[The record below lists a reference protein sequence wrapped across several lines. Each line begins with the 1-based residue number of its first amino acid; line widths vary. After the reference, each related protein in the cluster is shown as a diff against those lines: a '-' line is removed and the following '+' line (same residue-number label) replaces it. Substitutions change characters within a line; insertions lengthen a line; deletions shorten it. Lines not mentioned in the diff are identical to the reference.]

1 MREVIINSIRN
12 YEKWWLLLYTLLII
26 AIIAGGIV
34 FGFKQWGGGN
44 SIAITLPPTTAST
57 LEIYLTGAVAN
68 EGIYTFSE
76 DSSIRDI
83 VQGAGEITDDA
94 DLSSIEIHIPIDNE
108 ASLVQPQKININ
120 TAEAWLLEALPGIG
134 PTLAQRII
142 KYRENE
148 GVFKSIDELTKV
160 EGIGAIILDKFRD
173 KITVVD

>member
-108 ASLVQPQKININ
+108 ASSCSHK
-120 TAEAWLLEALPGIG
+120 
-134 PTLAQRII
+134 
-142 KYRENE
+142 K
-148 GVFKSIDELTKV
+148 
-160 EGIGAIILDKFRD
+160 
-173 KITVVD
+173 